1 MPNGPEVAFSI
12 HPELGIVAAVA
23 DELPNAE
30 AALRTAGFHYINA
43 LGIFALQAEANRLQ
57 DKRLTARL
65 VRDLQAIGYIVA
77 ADPQLLDAP
86 PPPSVADLTARVLQ
100 AERPS
105 DVADVFDDLLDDR
118 TGVIPEL
125 HKLLEASAAWSE
137 RNLGYVGADAAR
149 SCRHLAAQINDLS
162 EYLGFTGGDFL
173 DLDALPRTH
182 PAGTGLS
189 DTPARARAA
198 TATSPT
204 RSGTGTGTG
213 TPTATN
219 APAPD
224 PAAQVPTAPPTRSR

>member
-30 AALRTAGFHYINA
+30 AALRTAGFHHIDA
-43 LGIFALQAEANRLQ
+43 LDIFALQAEANRLQ

-65 VRDLQAIGYIVA
+65 VRDLQAIGYTVA

-86 PPPSVADLTARVLQ
+86 PPPSVADLTERVLQ

-105 DVADVFDDLLDDR
+105 DIANVFDDLLDDR

-149 SCRHLAAQINDLS
+149 SCQHLAAQINDLS

-182 PAGTGLS
+182 PASTGLS
-189 DTPARARAA
+189 DTPARSRAA
-198 TATSPT
+198 TAASPA
-204 RSGTGTGTG
+204 RSGIG

-219 APAPD
+219 TPAPD